1 MIGSS
6 GGRGDMN
13 YDDVQKLKLSG
24 LGNEERFCR
33 VEQSLR
39 QRLVDARRDAEERAT
54 NQFGMPTPEFGEYDY
69 AVSVSAAAIEYG
81 MTDLNYFDL
90 PWPTDDDS
98 EAKCRMFRARATQ
111 LSQQLLF
118 RYAARNDP
126 NTVAFDQKTK
136 DKLRFHLMQL
146 RIVIRKDEMPDWQKQ
161 EWEEAI
167 SALESQ
173 IDKSR
178 TALVAFLDVAG
189 KGLTGSIP
197 ISEAI
202 GKLVAIAKEA
212 KVVETAREMLGA
224 PVAPKQIEGP
234 KPKQLAAPN
243 ARVLKGGFDKALDDE
258 IPF

>member
-1 MIGSS
+1 
-6 GGRGDMN
+6 MN
-13 YDDVQKLKLSG
+13 YDDVEKLQLAG

-39 QRLVDARRDAEERAT
+39 QRLIDARRDAEERAT
-54 NQFGMPTPEFGEYDY
+54 NQYGMPTPEFGEYDY
-69 AVSVSAAAIEYG
+69 AVSISAAAIEYG
-81 MTDLNYFDL
+81 MTDLSDFDL
-90 PWPTDDDS
+90 PWPTDENS
-98 EAKCRMFRARATQ
+98 EAQCRMFRARATQ
-111 LSQQLLF
+111 LSQQFLF

-136 DKLRFHLMQL
+136 DKLRFHLLQL
-146 RIVIRKDEMPDWQKQ
+146 RIVIKNDAMPDWQKQ

-167 SALESQ
+167 SALEAQ

-189 KGLTGSIP
+189 KGLTGSVP
-197 ISEAI
+197 ISETI

-212 KVVETAREMLGA
+212 KFVETAREMLGA

-234 KPKQLAAPN
+234 KAKRLAAPK
-243 ARVLKGGFDKALDDE
+243 AKASKGGFGSGFDKALDDE